1 MSTLSTLKKRV
12 VILGSGPAGLT
23 AALYAARAGLAPLV
37 IQGIQA
43 GGQLTTTTMVENF
56 PGFSQG
62 VMGPALME
70 EMQKQAEK
78 FGAEMLMENAESVD
92 LSAPPFKIKAGDTTI
107 EAQSLIITTGASPK
121 YLDLPSERKLLGRG
135 VSVCATC
142 DGFFFRDKTIFVIGG
157 GDAALE
163 EAITLTRFGKSVTV
177 VHRRDQL
184 RASKILVDR
193 AKATAKL
200 GFVFDSV
207 VEEILDGGGEFVTG
221 IKLKNI
227 KTGTTTEHQA
237 DGIFIAIGHKPNTDL
252 FQGQLATNE
261 RGYLQAQG
269 VKTSIPGVFAAG
281 DVKDERYRQAIVAA
295 GDGCM
300 AALEAQWFVEQSR

>member
-1 MSTLSTLKKRV
+1 MTTVKKQV
-12 VILGSGPAGLT
+12 VVLGSGPAGLT
-23 AALYAARAGLAPLV
+23 SALYAARAGLSPLV

-43 GGQLTTTTMVENF
+43 GGQLTTTAMVENF

-62 VMGPALME
+62 ILGPTLMD
-70 EMQKQAEK
+70 EMQKQAER
-78 FGAEMLMENAESVD
+78 FGAEMLMENADSVD
-92 LSAPPFKIKAGDTTI
+92 LSQRPFKISAGDTI
-107 EAQSLIITTGASPK
+107 FEADSLIIATGASPK
-121 YLDLPSERKLLGRG
+121 YLQLPAEQKLLGHG
-135 VSVCATC
+135 ISVCATC

-193 AKATAKL
+193 ARATPKL
-200 GFVFDSV
+200 GFIFDST
-207 VEEILDGGGEFVTG
+207 VEDILDGGGQLVTG
-221 IKLKNI
+221 IKLKNV
-227 KTGTTTEHQA
+227 KTGTVSELPA
-237 DGIFIAIGHKPNTDL
+237 DGIFIAIGHTPNTTL
-252 FQGQLATNE
+252 FQGQLATSE
-261 RGYLQAQG
+261 RGYLLAQG
-269 VKTSIPGVFAAG
+269 VKTNIPGVFAAG

-300 AALEAQWFVEQSR
+300 AALEAQWFIEQRK

>member
-1 MSTLSTLKKRV
+1 MTILKKKV

-23 AALYAARAGLAPLV
+23 AAIYAARAGLAPLV

-62 VMGPALME
+62 ILGPDLMD
-70 EMQKQAEK
+70 EMQKQAVR
-78 FGAEMLMENAESVD
+78 FGAETLFENADSVD
-92 LSAPPFKIKAGDTTI
+92 LSARPFKIKAGQVTV
-107 EAQSLIITTGASPK
+107 EAESLIITTGASPK
-121 YLDLPSERKLLGRG
+121 YLGLPSERKLLGHG
-135 VSVCATC
+135 ISVCATC
-142 DGFFFRDKTIFVIGG
+142 DGFFFKDKIVFVIGG

-163 EAITLTRFGKSVTV
+163 EAITLTRFAKSVTV

-184 RASKILVDR
+184 RASKILVER

-200 GFVFDSV
+200 GFIFDST
-207 VEEILDGGGEFVTG
+207 VEEILDGGKGLVSAV
-221 IKLKNI
+221 KLKNV
-227 KTGTTTEHQA
+227 KDGQLSEHA
-237 DGIFIAIGHKPNTDL
+237 VDGIFIAIGHNPNTEL
-252 FQGQLATNE
+252 FQGQLAVNSH
-261 RGYLQAQG
+261 GYLVADG
-269 VKTSIPGVFAAG
+269 VKTNIPGVFAAG

-300 AALEAQWFVEQSR
+300 AAMEAQWFVEQSK